1 MVIDQNTLMVLAMVA
16 LAALAAGGIAYS
28 FMFRKIDTE
37 SRTSR
42 RMEQFGDTGSRGG
55 RGGKASDRA
64 ANAAKSRIADAS
76 KRRKSVEN
84 SLTELDEL
92 NKKKASRSTKPT
104 LRQQLRQSG
113 LPMSV
118 ANYYVMSAVLGA
130 AFASIAFVTGQQ
142 LLVVAGAALIGGL
155 GVPKLVVARA
165 RKKRFKAFAEEFP
178 NAVDV
183 LVRGVKAGLPIND
196 CFRII
201 ANEAQE
207 PVRSEFK
214 KIIEGQQVGLTISQS
229 VQRLHEAVPLNET
242 NFFAIVITIQ
252 QQAGGN
258 LSEALGNLS
267 LVLRDRKKMK
277 AKIKAMS
284 SEAVSSGGI
293 IACLPVAVTGMLYV
307 FSPEYIGLLFSH
319 PTGHFNLLV
328 IAVWMSIGTFVMK
341 QMINFDF

>member
-1 MVIDQNTLMVLAMVA
+1 MVIDQNTLLVLAMVG
-16 LAALAAGGIAYS
+16 LAALAAGGLSYA
-28 FMFRKIDTE
+28 FMFRRIESE

-42 RMEQFGDTGSRGG
+42 RMGQVGDLGG
-55 RGGKASDRA
+55 GARVDR
-64 ANAAKSRIADAS
+64 NKKSAKGRLADAS
-76 KRRKSVEN
+76 QRRKSVET
-84 SLTELDEL
+84 SLSELDEM

-104 LRQQLRQSG
+104 LRRQLRQAG
-113 LPMSV
+113 LPLSV
-118 ANYYVMSAVLGA
+118 ANFYVLSAGLAALLGV
-130 AFASIAFVTGQQ
+130 IALLTGQQ
-142 LLVVAGAALIGGL
+142 LPVVGAAVLIGGVGL
-155 GVPKLVVARA
+155 PKLLVSRA

-207 PVRSEFK
+207 PVRGEFQ

-267 LVLRDRKKMK
+267 TVLRDRKKMK
-277 AKIKAMS
+277 AKVKAMS

-307 FSPEYIGLLFSH
+307 FSPEYIGLMFTH
-319 PTGHFNLLV
+319 PTGHFNLLI
-328 IAVWMSIGTFVMK
+328 IAVWMSVGTFVMK

>member
-1 MVIDQNTLMVLAMVA
+1 MVIDQNTLMILAMVG

-28 FMFRKIDTE
+28 LMFQKIDNE

-42 RMEQFGDTGSRGG
+42 RMEQLGDH
-55 RGGKASDRA
+55 GGKISEHGAK
-64 ANAAKSRIADAS
+64 AAKGRVADAS

-84 SLTELDEL
+84 SLTALDEL
-92 NKKKASRSTKPT
+92 NKKKASRSTRPT

-113 LPMSV
+113 LPLSP
-118 ANYYVMSAVLGA
+118 ANYYALSAVLGVMFGA
-130 AFASIAFVTGQQ
+130 VAFVSGQQ
-142 LLVVAGAALIGGL
+142 LPVVAAAAAIGGL
-155 GVPKLVVARA
+155 GVPKFVIARA
-165 RKKRFKAFAEEFP
+165 RKKRFKAFAQEFP

-214 KIIEGQQVGLTISQS
+214 KIIEGQQVGLTIPQS

-267 LVLRDRKKMK
+267 MVLRDRKKMQ

-293 IACLPVAVTGMLYV
+293 IACLPVAVTGMLYI
-307 FSPEYIGLLFSH
+307 FSPDYIGLLFSH
-319 PTGHFNLLV
+319 PTGHFNLLI
-328 IAVWMSIGTFVMK
+328 IAFWMSIGTFVMK

>member
-1 MVIDQNTLMVLAMVA
+1 MINIDQNTLMILTMVG
-16 LAALAAGGIAYS
+16 LAALAAGGLAYS
-28 FMFRKIDTE
+28 LLFRKIETE

-42 RMEQFGDTGSRGG
+42 RMEQFGDAAI
-55 RGGKASDRA
+55 ASTRNV
-64 ANAAKSRIADAS
+64 NAAKSRVADAS

-84 SLTELDEL
+84 SLSELEEL

-104 LRQQLRQSG
+104 LRRQLRQSG
-113 LPMSV
+113 LPISV
-118 ANYYVMSAVLGA
+118 PQFYIMSAAMGLFCA
-130 AFASIAFVTGQQ
+130 AIAFVTGQQ
-142 LLVVAGAALIGGL
+142 LLVVVAALGIGGIGL
-155 GVPKLVVARA
+155 PKFIVARA

-214 KIIEGQQVGLTISQS
+214 KIIEGQQVGLTVSQS

-267 LVLRDRKKMK
+267 NVLRDRKKMK

-293 IACLPVAVTGMLYV
+293 IASLPVAVTGMLYV
-307 FSPEYIGLLFSH
+307 FSPEYIGLMFSH

-328 IAVWMSIGTFVMK
+328 IAVWMSVGTFVMR